1 MNIVIAGHVDHG
13 KSTVIGRLLAD
24 TGTLPQGK
32 LEQIREM
39 CRRNSKPF
47 EYAFLLD
54 ALKDERSQGITIDAA
69 RVFFKTKKRHY
80 LILDAPGHI
89 EFLKNMVTGASHA
102 EAAVLVIDAE
112 EGVQENSRRHGY
124 MLSLLGIGQLVVLI
138 NKMDLVDYK
147 EEIYNAV
154 RADYSAFLEKIG
166 LDGAFIPVSG
176 MAGDN
181 IAAPSE
187 RMPWYRGQTVL
198 EALDEFRKAPRP
210 VAKPFR
216 MPVQGVYKFTH
227 RGDKRRIVAGTVES
241 GQLKVGDDVIFYP
254 SGKHSRVKRL
264 EVFNAPSPQSFEAGS
279 AAAFT
284 LDTQIYV
291 TRGQIAAIAD
301 QTSPQISTRLQVS
314 LFWMAKQPLIK
325 GKEYILKLGTARQPV
340 VVEEILHVMDAAE
353 MQPQSSPDRVEYHNV
368 ADCILRADRA
378 IAFDPTDVMESTS
391 RFVIVDDYEIRG
403 GGIVRQALP
412 DDQEDMREYVRTRNL
427 KWAVSTISHEQRQ
440 QRYRQRPT
448 LLLVTG
454 RPDTG
459 KKTLARAV
467 EQRLFDAGQTVF
479 FMGIA
484 NVLYGVDADIKKP
497 GPDESHRPEHLRRLG
512 EVANLLLDSGQ
523 IVIVTAI
530 GLGREDLRMIANPID
545 NGLIETIWL
554 GGNLTDIEPSLHLET
569 LDPLDE
575 AVARVCSLLKD
586 KGIIDR

>member
-227 RGDKRRIVAGTVES
+227 RGDKRRIIAGTVES

-254 SGKHSRVKRL
+254 SGKHSRVKTL

-340 VVEEILHVMDAAE
+340 VVEDILHVMDAAE

-467 EQRLFDAGQTVF
+467 EQWLFDAGQTVF

-530 GLGREDLRMIANPID
+530 ALGREDLRMIANPID

-554 GGNLTDIEPSLHLET
+554 GGDLTDIEPSLHLET

-575 AVARVCSLLKD
+575 TVARVCSLLKD

>member
-227 RGDKRRIVAGTVES
+227 RGDKRRIIAGTVES

-340 VVEEILHVMDAAE
+340 VVEDILHVMDAAE

>member
-340 VVEEILHVMDAAE
+340 VVEDILHVMDAAE

-575 AVARVCSLLKD
+575 TVARVCSLLKD

>member
-124 MLSLLGIGQLVVLI
+124 MLSQLGIGQLVVLI

-340 VVEEILHVMDAAE
+340 VVEDILHVMDAAE